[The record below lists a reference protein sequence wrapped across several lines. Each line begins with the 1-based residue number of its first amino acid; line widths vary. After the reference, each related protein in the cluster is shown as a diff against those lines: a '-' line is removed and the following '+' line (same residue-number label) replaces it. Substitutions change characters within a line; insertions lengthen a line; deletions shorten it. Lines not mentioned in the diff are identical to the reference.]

1 MSHYNNSMTSVSL
14 LVFYVL
20 SVLIINQTRSSSNL
34 LNNIEDMVKAPDYK
48 FLIKSLRMSHYRN
61 AIVLVNTQLK
71 GAADFLRNNFSSFMF
86 SSQMPIRIMNG
97 HVDEFRDKSSKLE
110 YVHIFVEEFQDI
122 LKTLDTFVQRPQVA
136 YSLPKYFIYV
146 TSSNQ
151 PAIKTLKSTMQLIWI
166 NMRILHYVI
175 VFTQHKDAAFSYN
188 PFRKEL
194 KIVTQ
199 KQTRIFSTKVT
210 DLNGYKIKLSVVVGE
225 PVEGEVIDN
234 KCVKGNLCIL
244 VNCFL
249 RYLNAS
255 YEMPIL
261 DGGIEKLYR
270 SSKQALKNREIDLSV
285 ASHWLLEEY
294 LMYSAFPIQQSAV
307 VGLVRKSR
315 PKPLFSSVFSFFD
328 IYVWVLIVFSNILF
342 TLLLNSGLYLYLKN
356 YISAGQKLS
365 TFNIILLSHYVF
377 EIVFETAFQGAVIT
391 ALTTPVFDKNI
402 DTVEDLVE
410 SGLPLY
416 GEDDWRSLVTEKLEL
431 KQMSYIDVGRSLW
444 AMKTDKVYLS
454 TDYWA
459 ELQLLNKTADGT
471 YYSQFYHIIK
481 EPLGMGKITF
491 LLARNYPF
499 QHTFNDIVMKMH
511 DHGLFLWFG
520 KRRFNFKDERL
531 FQKLSFKNIYGAFL
545 LLVVGLGMA
554 TLIFF
559 IELVWFY

>member
-1 MSHYNNSMTSVSL
+1 MTSVSPF
-14 LVFYVL
+14 VFYVL

-34 LNNIEDMVKAPDYK
+34 LNRIEDMVQAPDYN

-61 AIVLVNTQLK
+61 TIVLVNTQFK
-71 GAADFLRNNFSSFMF
+71 GAVDFLRNNFSSFMF
-86 SSQMPIRIMNG
+86 SSEMPIRIMNG
-97 HVDEFRDKSSKLE
+97 HTEEFRDKSSKLE
-110 YVHIFVEEFQDI
+110 YVHMFVEKLQDI
-122 LKTLDTFVQRPQVA
+122 LKTLDTFVQRPQMA
-136 YSLPKYFIYV
+136 FSLPKYFIYV
-146 TSSNQ
+146 TSSNN
-151 PAIKTLKSTMQLIWI
+151 PVIKTLKSTMQLIWN

-194 KIVTQ
+194 KVVTQ
-199 KQTRIFSTKVT
+199 QQNNMFPTKVT

-225 PVEGEVIDN
+225 PAEGELIDN
-234 KCVKGNLCIL
+234 KCIKGNLCIL

-249 RYLNAS
+249 NYLNAS

-315 PKPLFSSVFSFFD
+315 PKPLFSSIFSFFD
-328 IYVWVLIVFSNILF
+328 IYVWILIVFCNIFF
-342 TLLLNSGLYLYLKN
+342 TLLLNSGLKN
-356 YISAGQKLS
+356 YINGSEKL
-365 TFNIILLSHYVF
+365 TTLNIILLSHYVF

-402 DTVEDLVE
+402 DTIEDLVE
-410 SGLPLY
+410 SGLSVY
-416 GEDDWRSLVTEKLEL
+416 GEDDWRSLITEKLEL
-431 KQMSYIDVGRSLW
+431 KQMSYIEEGMNLW
-444 AMKTDKVYLS
+444 AMKTDKVYLT

-499 QHTFNDIVMKMH
+499 QQTFNDIVMKMH

-520 KRRFNFKDERL
+520 KRKFTFKDERL
-531 FQKLSFKNIYGAFL
+531 LQKLSFKNIYGAFL
-545 LLVVGLGMA
+545 LLVMGLSVA
-554 TLIFF
+554 TIIFF
-559 IELVWFY
+559 IEFVWFNKVY

>member
-1 MSHYNNSMTSVSL
+1 MTSVSPF
-14 LVFYVL
+14 VFYVL

-34 LNNIEDMVKAPDYK
+34 LNRIEDMVQAPDYN

-61 AIVLVNTQLK
+61 TIVLVNTQFK
-71 GAADFLRNNFSSFMF
+71 GAVDFLRNNFSSFMF
-86 SSQMPIRIMNG
+86 SSEMPIRIMNG
-97 HVDEFRDKSSKLE
+97 HTEEFRDKSSKLE
-110 YVHIFVEEFQDI
+110 YVHMFVEKLQDI
-122 LKTLDTFVQRPQVA
+122 LKTLDTFVQRPQMA
-136 YSLPKYFIYV
+136 FSLPKYFIYV
-146 TSSNQ
+146 TSSNN
-151 PAIKTLKSTMQLIWI
+151 PVIKTLKSTMQLIWN

-194 KIVTQ
+194 KVVTQ
-199 KQTRIFSTKVT
+199 QQNNMFPTKVT

-225 PVEGEVIDN
+225 PAEGELIDN
-234 KCVKGNLCIL
+234 KCIKGNLCIL

-249 RYLNAS
+249 NYLNAS

-315 PKPLFSSVFSFFD
+315 PKPLFSSIFSFFD
-328 IYVWVLIVFSNILF
+328 IYVWILIVFCNIFF
-342 TLLLNSGLYLYLKN
+342 TLLLNSGLKN
-356 YISAGQKLS
+356 YINGNEKL
-365 TFNIILLSHYVF
+365 TTLNIILLSHYVF

-402 DTVEDLVE
+402 DTIEDLVE
-410 SGLPLY
+410 SGLSVY
-416 GEDDWRSLVTEKLEL
+416 GEDDWRSLITEKLEL
-431 KQMSYIDVGRSLW
+431 KQMSYIEEGMNLW
-444 AMKTDKVYLS
+444 AMKTDKVYLT

-499 QHTFNDIVMKMH
+499 QQTFNDIVMKMH

-520 KRRFNFKDERL
+520 KRKFTFKDERL
-531 FQKLSFKNIYGAFL
+531 LQKLSFKNIYGAFL
-545 LLVVGLGMA
+545 LLVMGLSVA
-554 TLIFF
+554 TIIFF
-559 IELVWFY
+559 IEFVWFNKVY